1 MCSSLYFRIGLR
13 IKSNHILYLDSLQR
27 QSYQMFELDHTWAQ
41 GYDQDQ
47 VVIHVVEG
55 YLSDVLIVQ
64 LFLIIHIDE
73 DCTDIITHFF

>member
-1 MCSSLYFRIGLR
+1 
-13 IKSNHILYLDSLQR
+13 
-27 QSYQMFELDHTWAQ
+27 MFELDHTWAQ

-73 DCTDIITHFF
+73 DCTDIITHFFWNLDF